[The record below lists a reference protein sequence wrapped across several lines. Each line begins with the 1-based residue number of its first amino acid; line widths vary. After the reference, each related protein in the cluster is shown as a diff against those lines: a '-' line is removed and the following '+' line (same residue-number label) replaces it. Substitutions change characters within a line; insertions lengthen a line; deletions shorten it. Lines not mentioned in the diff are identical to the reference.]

1 MGEAG
6 FTMLVPMLVLTETVT
21 IIHNVAPTT
30 NEFLIVGETTITAR
44 ETAADMVGK
53 K

>member
-6 FTMLVPMLVLTETVT
+6 FTMLVPMLALTGTVT
-21 IIHNVAPTT
+21 IVHNVAPTT
-30 NEFLIVGETTITAR
+30 NEFLIVGETTFTAR
-44 ETAADMVGK
+44 ETAADMFGK